1 MPPAPARVPQIEV
14 TFDLDTNGILEVK
27 ATNKAA
33 NMSDGITIVNDKGR
47 LGADE
52 IAQMLA
58 DAEKFRAEDEQI
70 RVKHDHMTK
79 L

>member
-52 IAQMLA
+52 ISQMLA

>member
-1 MPPAPARVPQIEV
+1 
-14 TFDLDTNGILEVK
+14 
-27 ATNKAA
+27 
-33 NMSDGITIVNDKGR
+33 MSDGITIVNDKGR